1 MHDKAQMHVLEVIL
15 VATLFTSVINVAVI
29 NLPTHNQSSYH
40 TDYLKYLGFEILEVL
55 DDWEESTSQSSHL
68 VYWIS
73 NNDTSSLEDYL
84 NSGLLDSVSYN
95 LIVTHGSVSEVL
107 VDNGSPSSDVSIAF
121 RTLTIEGDI
130 WKVTLELWYE

>member
-1 MHDKAQMHVLEVIL
+1 MQDKAQMHVLEVIL

-29 NLPTHNQSSYH
+29 NLPAHNQSSYH
-40 TDYLKYLGFEILEVL
+40 TDNLKYLGFEILEVL

-84 NSGLLDSVSYN
+84 Y
-95 LIVTHGSVSEVL
+95 T
-107 VDNGSPSSDVSIAF
+107 
-121 RTLTIEGDI
+121 
-130 WKVTLELWYE
+130 KKKYQ